1 MNIREKLSPLVKQ
14 VPPSGI
20 RRFFDLVSGRP
31 DIISLG
37 VGEPDFVTPWH
48 VREASV
54 YALEKGYT
62 TYTSN
67 RGMPALLEAI
77 EAYLVH
83 SFQLHYEPSSEM
95 IVTIGGSEAIDLALR
110 ALINPGDEI
119 LIPEPSY
126 IAYSPIA
133 FLSGGKPV
141 PVETRAQEQFKLTPD
156 SLGSKI
162 TDRSK
167 VLILCYPN
175 NPTGA
180 IMTYEEMLPIARL
193 VEEHDLLVI
202 SDEIYS
208 ELTYEGKHVSFA
220 SLPGMKDRTIVVS
233 GFSKAFAMTGWRLGY
248 ACGHEEIISAMLK
261 IHQYTVMC
269 APIMSQFAGLEALRN
284 GLEEKEQMKELYNQR
299 RRLVVKGFQQ
309 IGLACHEPSGA
320 FYAFP
325 SIASTGLTSEEF
337 ATQLLQD
344 QKVAAVPG
352 HVFGL
357 GGEGYIRC
365 SYATSLQGLTEALER
380 MGSFVHRLQLSG
392 NHVSR

>member
-1 MNIREKLSPLVKQ
+1 MNIQDKLSPLVKS

-20 RRFFDLVSGRP
+20 RRFFDLVSGNK
-31 DIISLG
+31 DVISLG
-37 VGEPDFVTPWH
+37 VGEPDFVTPWR

-67 RGMPALLEAI
+67 RGMPALLEEI
-77 EAYLVH
+77 EKYFYDTFDVH
-83 SFQLHYEPSSEM
+83 YDPAREM
-95 IVTIGGSEAIDLALR
+95 MVTIGGSEAIDLALR
-110 ALINPGDEI
+110 TLINPGDEI

-133 FLSGGKPV
+133 YLSGGHPV
-141 PVETRAQEQFKLTPD
+141 PVETRAEEDFKLTAELL
-156 SLGSKI
+156 SAKL
-162 TDRSK
+162 TERSK

-175 NPTGA
+175 NPTGT
-180 IMTYEEMLPIARL
+180 IMTYEDLLPIARL

-202 SDEIYS
+202 SDEIYA

-220 SLPGMKDRTIVVS
+220 SLPGMKERTIVVS

-248 ACGHEEIISAMLK
+248 ACGHREIIDAMLK

-269 APIMSQFAGLEALRN
+269 APIMSQFAGLEALKN
-284 GLEEKEQMKELYNQR
+284 GLEEKDRMKELYNQR
-299 RRLVVKGFQQ
+299 RRLVVKGFRQM
-309 IGLACHEPSGA
+309 GLECHEPAGA

-325 SIASTGLTSEEF
+325 SIRSTGLTSEEF
-337 ATQLLQD
+337 ATRLLQE

-352 HVFGL
+352 QVFGQ
-357 GGEGYIRC
+357 GGEGHLRC

-380 MGSFVHRLQLSG
+380 MERFVTPLK
-392 NHVSR
+392 VTI

>member
-1 MNIREKLSPLVKQ
+1 MNINEKLSPLVKQ

-20 RRFFDLVSGRP
+20 RRFFDLVSGSP
-31 DIISLG
+31 DVISLG
-37 VGEPDFVTPWH
+37 VGEPDFVTPWR
-48 VREASV
+48 VREAAV

-67 RGMPALLEAI
+67 RGMPVLLEAI
-77 EAYLVH
+77 EKYFYD
-83 SFQLHYEPSSEM
+83 SFHVHYEPLREIM
-95 IVTIGGSEAIDLALR
+95 VTVGGSEAIDLALR

-133 FLSGGKPV
+133 YLSGGRPI
-141 PVETRAQEQFKLTPD
+141 PIETRAQENFKLMPEALSGKITNR
-156 SLGSKI
+156 SKI
-162 TDRSK
+162 
-167 VLILCYPN
+167 LILCYPN

-180 IMTYEEMLPIARL
+180 TMTYEELLPIAQL
-193 VEEHDLLVI
+193 AEENDLLVI
-202 SDEIYS
+202 SDEIYA

-220 SLPGMKDRTIVVS
+220 SLPGMKERTIVVS

-248 ACGHEEIISAMLK
+248 ACGHREIIDAMLK

-269 APIMSQFAGLEALRN
+269 APIMSQFAGLEALNN
-284 GLEEKEQMKELYNQR
+284 GLEEKERMKELYNQR

-309 IGLACHEPSGA
+309 MGLMCHEPSGA

-325 SIASTGLTSEEF
+325 SISSSGLTSEEF
-337 ATQLLQD
+337 ATRLLRE

-352 HVFGL
+352 QVFGL

-380 MGSFVHRLQLSG
+380 MERFVTQIQ
-392 NHVSR
+392 VSV